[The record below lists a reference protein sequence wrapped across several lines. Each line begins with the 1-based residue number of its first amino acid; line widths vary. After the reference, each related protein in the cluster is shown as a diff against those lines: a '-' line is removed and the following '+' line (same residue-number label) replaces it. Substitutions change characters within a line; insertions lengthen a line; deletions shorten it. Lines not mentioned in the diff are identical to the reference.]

1 MTGVLTSQDVGAP
14 KLPLRLSAEVRQIKE
29 GNPIIGPSMVVTNR
43 HMRDVLMVKAHQRR
57 PRMSDL
63 ARQLH
68 RLASVLVEQ
77 IEDCSNPGAFK

>member
-43 HMRDVLMVKAHQRR
+43 HMRDVLMVKAHQVHYGEFNGGQECLIWRG
-57 PRMSDL
+57 SYTDGL
-63 ARQLH
+63 LCW
-68 RLASVLVEQ
+68 LS
-77 IEDCSNPGAFK
+77 K